1 MQTKRIVAVVV
12 LIAFLV
18 ISSGCVVRTYTVE
31 KDRVDQSTSG
41 NRGYIQGNIPA
52 SAQKQEP
59 VKKTRTVHVTE
70 IELKSP
76 IEFKKG
82 VPPPKPEE
90 TSAGEEAGVSEGNR
104 GMISQTLAPEKGEV
118 ISYKVQKTD
127 TLQKISMKF
136 FGTTKKWMQI
146 YKDNKDVLK
155 SPEKIYPGQV
165 IKIIK

>member
-1 MQTKRIVAVVV
+1 MEKKRIVAVVV
-12 LIAFLV
+12 LIAFAL

-31 KDRVDQSTSG
+31 KERVDQTISG

-52 SAQKQEP
+52 SAQKEAP

-76 IEFKKG
+76 VQFKRG
-82 VPPPKPEE
+82 VPPPAPVE
-90 TSAGEEAGVSEGNR
+90 TTVSEEADVSMGNK
-104 GMISQTLAPEKGEV
+104 GIVSQPLTAGKREV
-118 ISYKVQKTD
+118 ISYKVQKAD